1 LPASKQRRED
11 GAVTFGKKSADPC
24 RRLCEREEV
33 MLAASA
39 LAVTRSRSV
48 VVSDLS
54 TAGARLAGRDLP
66 APGDDL
72 FMIVGSLDEMA
83 RVVWR
88 AGDKCGISFDEPLGD
103 GNIAQMKREAGWAS
117 VTGWER

>member
-1 LPASKQRRED
+1 M
-11 GAVTFGKKSADPC
+11 TFGKKMADPC
-24 RRLCEREEV
+24 RRLSEREEV
-33 MLAASA
+33 MLAGSA

-54 TAGARLAGRDLP
+54 ATGAGLTGRDLP
-66 APGDDL
+66 EPGDDL
-72 FMIVGSLDEMA
+72 FVVVGSCDEMG

-88 AGDKCGISFDEPLGD
+88 TGDKCGISFDDPVGED
-103 GNIAQMKREAGWAS
+103 NIARMKREARWAE